1 MPSSNKAS
9 NAMMKLA
16 KETGS
21 GTIIDLGSGWGS
33 FIIPMAKR
41 YPQRQLVGYELSL
54 LPWFY
59 SCLLKK
65 VLGLKNITLYRQ
77 NFYQADLTNADII
90 VCYLFPDAMTKIK
103 KKLLSEQHK
112 IKFIISNNFA
122 LPSYKPNKV
131 IILDDFYRTPIYL
144 YKLK

>member
-1 MPSSNKAS
+1 MPSSNKAYK
-9 NAMMKLA
+9 AMMNLA
-16 KETGS
+16 EETGT

-54 LPWFY
+54 LPWFT

-65 VLGLKNITLYRQ
+65 VLGLKNITLHRQ
-77 NFYQADLTNADII
+77 NFYQADLTNAEIV

-103 KKLLSEQHK
+103 NKLLNEQLK
-112 IKFIISNNFA
+112 IKFIISNNYA
-122 LPSYKPNKV
+122 LPSYKPNK
-131 IILDDFYRTPIYL
+131 IIVLDYFYRTPIYL